1 MHTMKRLVEALIAEY
16 LTIFPAVALLGP
28 RQCGKTTLL
37 GSLPATWTRFDLE
50 KDADYRAIARDP
62 ALFLRLHPQKAAFD
76 EAQLLPPLFSALRV
90 EIDRERAQ
98 KGRFVVTGSSSPAL
112 VRAISESLA
121 GRVGIIEMAPFTASE
136 ALAIPTSPFAN
147 SLRAREVTPE
157 MLSQS
162 FPPRFGVGD
171 LHRYWLQGG
180 YPEPWLAKSE
190 RFRKVWAEQ
199 YVKTYVERDVARLF
213 PGLNRERFRAFV
225 RMLAGLSGSII
236 NYADVARA
244 LNVSQPTAKDY
255 FEIAHGS
262 FLWRTLPAFD
272 KRTLKRLVRHP
283 RGYLRD
289 SGLLHHLLRIPDQ
302 QSLLSH
308 PAGGSSWEGMVIEN
322 ILRGLEGSGV
332 AYEASYYR
340 TGGGAEIDL
349 VLEGDFGLIPIEIK
363 RTQSIASRDL
373 RALTDFIREWKC
385 ACGIVINNDE
395 VCRRLSDDI
404 VSIPFASL

>member
-1 MHTMKRLVEALIAEY
+1 MKRLVEALIAEY

-37 GSLPATWTRFDLE
+37 GSLPATWTRFDME
-50 KDADYRAIARDP
+50 KDADYQAIARDP
-62 ALFLRLHPQKAAFD
+62 ALFLRLHPAKVAFD

-90 EIDRERAQ
+90 EVDRERAQ

-136 ALAIPTSPFAN
+136 ALAAPTSPFAD
-147 SLRAREVTPE
+147 SLRAREVIPE
-157 MLSQS
+157 LLSHS
-162 FPPRFGVGD
+162 FHPRFGVGD
-171 LHRYWLQGG
+171 LHRYWFEGG

-190 RFRKVWAEQ
+190 RVRKVWAEQ

-213 PGLNRERFRAFV
+213 PGLNRERFRTFV

-244 LNVSQPTAKDY
+244 LEVSQPTAKDY

-262 FLWRTLPAFD
+262 YLWRTLPAFD
-272 KRTLKRLVRHP
+272 RRTLKRLVRHP
-283 RGYLRD
+283 RGYFRD

-308 PAGGSSWEGMVIEN
+308 PRGGASWEGMVIEN

-385 ACGIVINNDE
+385 VCGIVINNDE